1 MRRIHYNFLHDT
13 EKQRPATQA
22 GMGSHAAHVNQS
34 TRNKT
39 EFSDMYSHQNG
50 QIQVLSAAL
59 AERKSAGEPVKS
71 IAWMER
77 QGNPGPDWQQ
87 ETEVPYNSNLTS
99 ILCGAGVRSTDAP
112 RRVDADRD

>member
-22 GMGSHAAHVNQS
+22 GMGSHAAHGNQS

-39 EFSDMYSHQNG
+39 EFSDMYSHRHG

-59 AERKSAGEPVKS
+59 AERKSADELV
-71 IAWMER
+71 R
-77 QGNPGPDWQQ
+77 LHRNNP
-87 ETEVPYNSNLTS
+87 
-99 ILCGAGVRSTDAP
+99 
-112 RRVDADRD
+112 